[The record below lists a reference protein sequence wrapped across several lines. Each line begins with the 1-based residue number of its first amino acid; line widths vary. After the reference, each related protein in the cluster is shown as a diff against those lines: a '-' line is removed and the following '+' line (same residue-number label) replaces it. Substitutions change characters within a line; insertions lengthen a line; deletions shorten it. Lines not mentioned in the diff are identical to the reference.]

1 MNKNNTAQIEEGRE
15 LMKKGDKKLK
25 GRVKQSHLM
34 LILAVIRYILFWNI
48 LEQR

>member
-25 GRVKQSHLM
+25 GRVK
-34 LILAVIRYILFWNI
+34 
-48 LEQR
+48 